1 MDSLLALI
9 GLVIGFAVLLMPV
22 LSLIGFFRTRQLA
35 ERMDSL
41 EQSLRQV
48 DARLETLSRAHARLR
63 NEVERGVTAPAAAP
77 AAAPSAA
84 PPSPAAAQPAA
95 PVSAPPPLHP
105 EPPPAAA
112 PGAPPPSRP
121 PTPATPPAAPP
132 AAAPPPLPAAAGV
145 PPRRAGWPP
154 PPPADGSR
162 PAATMPPEPPEPA
175 GPAFDWESMLGVRGA
190 AWAAGFTLVLTALF
204 FAKYSIDQGYFT
216 PPIRVALMILGGTAA
231 LVWAELGLRRGYQ
244 PTADAISGAGIVVLY
259 AGWFTGTR
267 YDLIGIPT
275 AFVAMSAV
283 TAVAALIS
291 VRHAALFTAILGV
304 IGGLATPLL
313 LSTGQDR
320 PVGLFSYLA
329 ILNIGFLFVA
339 RRQGW
344 GVIAGLILG
353 GTSLLEFGWM
363 ALRLR
368 EETLLIGLVSFA
380 VLGAVYLWHALA
392 TSDDEGLSTSHALGF
407 IGATLPFV
415 LAMIVAADR
424 RFIESWELVLGNVA
438 LLDAVA
444 IGVGMWRLRALVV
457 TSATTT
463 ALAVCVWAVHA
474 WQLPSTVGPAVIVMS
489 LAAAYN
495 LLGRLAPSPDGA
507 DGQRPVLSLLGASGL
522 IAAGGLYLFTLILL
536 TQTVPPAA
544 VLLGVLALL
553 FLVAVE
559 RTSVDV
565 APLVLP
571 AGALM
576 LGVLAQVWFERA
588 AVAGAYV
595 GLLSVGHLIAVAFA
609 VVGTVRD
616 RLGVE
621 ADAPWWLRADL
632 AALAALPVAYAG
644 LLGAADRAEFS
655 APAPLFALLG
665 LDVALV
671 LLVAIR
677 QGWTSLAPLAA
688 VAATLFA
695 YAWHAARFVPEG
707 PAAAG
712 IAGEVAIYA
721 TFVVLPFVLAAVRPD
736 PWRRAVG
743 TWLTSALIGPAFF
756 LLFRDAWVAYW
767 GQGSIGLLAVLL
779 AGVSVASLAGVGRV
793 FTVEPGDAE
802 GAARRLN
809 YLALFS
815 AIALGFVA
823 TAIAIQLDR
832 QWITIGWA
840 LEAAAVFWIFGLLPH
855 PGLKYF
861 GLALF
866 AAVGVRL
873 LLNDEVLRYEPRG
886 APIVNWLLYTYG
898 VPVLCT
904 FAGAWLLR
912 RAEAARDDAGDYDW
926 AAGDRTLIVPLVG
939 GLGLILLFALINL
952 EIADYFSA
960 GRYVEVDFSRRLE
973 RDLTRS
979 IAWGLYSLVLL
990 AAGLW
995 RGHKGLRIASLL
1007 FLLLTVGKVF
1017 LYDLAALTG
1026 IYRILSFLGLA
1037 IALIIVSLLYQ
1048 RFVAK
1053 AKS

>member
-1 MDSLLALI
+1 
-9 GLVIGFAVLLMPV
+9 
-22 LSLIGFFRTRQLA
+22 
-35 ERMDSL
+35 
-41 EQSLRQV
+41 
-48 DARLETLSRAHARLR
+48 
-63 NEVERGVTAPAAAP
+63 
-77 AAAPSAA
+77 
-84 PPSPAAAQPAA
+84 
-95 PVSAPPPLHP
+95 
-105 EPPPAAA
+105 
-112 PGAPPPSRP
+112 
-121 PTPATPPAAPP
+121 
-132 AAAPPPLPAAAGV
+132 
-145 PPRRAGWPP
+145 
-154 PPPADGSR
+154 
-162 PAATMPPEPPEPA
+162 
-175 GPAFDWESMLGVRGA
+175 MLGVRGA

-216 PPIRVALMILGGTAA
+216 PPIRVAMMIAGGTAA
-231 LVWAELGLRRGYQ
+231 LIWAEVGLRRGYQ

-267 YDLIGIPT
+267 YDLIAVPT

-291 VRHAALFTAILGV
+291 VRHGALFTAILGV
-304 IGGLATPLL
+304 IGGLWTPLL

-320 PVGLFSYLA
+320 PLALFAYLA
-329 ILNIGFLFVA
+329 ILNVGFLFVA
-339 RRQGW
+339 RRQAW
-344 GVIAGLILG
+344 SVVAALLLAG
-353 GTSLLEFGWM
+353 TTLLEFGWM

-368 EETLLIGLVSFA
+368 EETLAIGLASFA

-392 TSDDEGLSTSHALGF
+392 TGDDEQASTSHALGVV
-407 IGATLPFV
+407 GATLPFV

-424 RFIESWELVLGNVA
+424 RHLDAWPLVLGNVA
-438 LLDAVA
+438 LLDLAA
-444 IGVGMWRLRALVV
+444 LALGVWRLRPLVV
-457 TSATTT
+457 ISATTT
-463 ALAVCVWAVHA
+463 ALAVSVWAVHA
-474 WQLPSTVGPAVIVMS
+474 SSLPSVVGPALIVMS

-495 LLGRLAPSPDGA
+495 LAGRLAPAGGGAEGDGR
-507 DGQRPVLSLLGASGL
+507 QVLSLLGASGL
-522 IAAGGLYLFTLILL
+522 IAAGGLYLFALILL

-544 VLLGVLALL
+544 LILGVIALL
-553 FLVAVE
+553 FLVLVE

-576 LGVLAQVWFERA
+576 LGVLAGAWFEKA

-595 GLLSVGHLIAVAFA
+595 GPMAVGHVLAVAFA
-609 VVGTVRD
+609 VVGTVRG
-616 RLGVE
+616 RLGLE
-621 ADAPWWLRADL
+621 AEAPWWQRADL
-632 AALAALPVAYAG
+632 AVLAALVVPYAG
-644 LLGAADRAEFS
+644 LLAAVDRAEFS
-655 APAPLFALLG
+655 APAPLFALVG
-665 LDVALV
+665 LDLALV

-688 VAATLFA
+688 AAATLFA
-695 YAWHAARFVPEG
+695 YAWHDLRFAPETAG
-707 PAAAG
+707 AG

-721 TFVVLPFVLAAVRPD
+721 TFVVLPFALAALRPD
-736 PWRRAVG
+736 PWRRAAG
-743 TWLTSALIGPAFF
+743 AWLTSALIGPAFF
-756 LLFRDAWVAYW
+756 FLFRDAWVTLW
-767 GQGSIGLLAVLL
+767 GPGSIGLLAVLL
-779 AGVSVASLAGVGRV
+779 AAVSVASLAGVGRV
-793 FTVEPGDAE
+793 FAAEPGDAA

-873 LLNDEVLRYEPRG
+873 LLNDEVLRYQTRG

-898 VPVLCT
+898 VPVVCT
-904 FAGAWLLR
+904 FVGAWFLR
-912 RAEAARDDAGDYDW
+912 RAEARREEAADYDW
-926 AAGDRTLIVPLVG
+926 AAGDRTLIVPIVG
-939 GLGLILLFALINL
+939 ALGLLLLFALINL
-952 EIADYFSA
+952 EIADFFSA
-960 GRYVEVDFSRRLE
+960 GRYVEVDFSRRFE

-979 IAWGLYSLVLL
+979 IAWGVYSLLL
-990 AAGLW
+990 LGVGLW